1 MAHSPSGS
9 CYQHDSPPDRC
20 TIQTFCWAASQRR
33 DPCPKVL
40 SRSPPS
46 TIASFVDFVLRQDSD
61 FSGSLSESSS
71 SFSEASSSIFWS
83 RSSETAFLCQYK
95 DQLTISTFWSRGRRS
110 LLVSSGAG
118 SWPNCEMILHD
129 RFTDDDSLFSPP

>member
-1 MAHSPSGS
+1 MLKWLGCSWGPVDFFVDLKSDYPWRSEMAHSPSSS
-9 CYQHDSPPDRC
+9 CYQHDSPPDRR

-95 DQLTISTFWSRGRRS
+95 DQLTISTFWSHGR
-110 LLVSSGAG
+110 
-118 SWPNCEMILHD
+118 
-129 RFTDDDSLFSPP
+129 